1 MEDDLRINGNFA
13 IIIGND
19 SNCFFKKNSKA
30 LMIRK
35 IEEMDTERLKRTEA
49 TIFDGVTNWN

>member
-19 SNCFFKKNSKA
+19 NNCFFKKNSKA

-49 TIFDGVTNWN
+49 TIFDGVTN

>member
-1 MEDDLRINGNFA
+1 METLRLSSETIVIA
-13 IIIGND
+13 
-19 SNCFFKKNSKA
+19 FFKKNSKA

-49 TIFDGVTNWN
+49 TIFDGVTN